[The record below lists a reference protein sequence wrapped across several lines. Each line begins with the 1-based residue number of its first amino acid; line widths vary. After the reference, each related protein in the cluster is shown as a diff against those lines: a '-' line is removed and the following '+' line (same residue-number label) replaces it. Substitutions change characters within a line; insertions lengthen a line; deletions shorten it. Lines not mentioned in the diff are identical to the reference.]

1 VTTKSQGN
9 NGGKVGVVTGRDDCD

>member
-9 NGGKVGVVTGRDDCD
+9 SGGKVGVVTGRDDCD